1 MSSKRKSPPTKL
13 STDGLNNSS
22 DRIDVE
28 EDEEQLVD
36 QNDNKIQY
44 QRSAPS
50 SEGSDLLS
58 RLSNEQFQTA
68 LQVSSNGGLEMGST
82 IEALDVASLQLSV
95 NSINRT
101 QNALDNE
108 HDSCD
113 SLNSDEVGPEQS
125 VQDNVSSSRKQ
136 RLLLSVSSVRSETT
150 TDSEYD
156 SEPCLNG
163 NELVSDV
170 NAFPYD
176 FLQASL
182 KASGQITDAASS
194 SNHLHTSREI
204 AQGDNNHHQYHMYHS
219 SQEMGKQLTS
229 GHGKRTMD
237 DVLKRLTSK
246 MTTSASLRDMQP
258 SGPSPSLISESDYY
272 NRNLIFPYFIV

>member
-13 STDGLNNSS
+13 SADGLNASN

-28 EDEEQLVD
+28 EDDEHLLD

-44 QRSAPS
+44 QRNTPS
-50 SEGSDLLS
+50 NEGSDLLS
-58 RLSNEQFQTA
+58 RLSNEQYQNA
-68 LQVSSNGGLEMGST
+68 LQASTNGGLEMGST

-95 NSINRT
+95 NTLNRT
-101 QNALDNE
+101 QNSLDQE

-113 SLNSDEVGPEQS
+113 SLNSDGGTEQL
-125 VQDNVSSSRKQ
+125 VQDNASSSRKK

-182 KASGQITDAASS
+182 KATSQGTDENH

-204 AQGDNNHHQYHMYHS
+204 SHSENNQQYHMYHS
-219 SQEMGKQLTS
+219 SQEMGKQLTG

-246 MTTSASLRDMQP
+246 MTTSASLRDMQTP
-258 SGPSPSLISESDYY
+258 GPNSGLMSENEYY
-272 NRNLIFPYFIV
+272 NRNLSTQRYVNY